1 MRNFN
6 PEELFYNSVVVD
18 LETTGLYA
26 GESQI
31 LQLCAIK
38 PTPRGPV
45 VFDQYIYA
53 EENPAYHINRIN
65 PENLKNCP
73 TEREVLQEFWAF
85 VQDREFIVSYNAAFE
100 MRFLEERSELHQL
113 PYGNHA
119 YICLMET
126 FSDFFSTGWK
136 KLPVAVRR
144 CLGIRPSKWHD
155 AKMDAYLA
163 LRLFSFFC
171 FLDHPVRLEP
181 IWVPKLWRVKITR
194 LKEKPWERQTT
205 EWFGGDEDELPF

>member
-1 MRNFN
+1 MRVFN

-38 PTPRGPV
+38 PTPKGPM
-45 VFDQYIYA
+45 VFNRYICA
-53 EENPAYHINRIN
+53 EENPAYWVNRIDPRDLKGCP
-65 PENLKNCP
+65 PEG
-73 TEREVLQEFWAF
+73 EVLRDFWAF
-85 VQDREFIVSYNAAFE
+85 VQDRNYLVAYNARFE
-100 MRFLEERSELHQL
+100 MQFLELRSELNQL
-113 PYGNHA
+113 SYGNHA

-136 KLPVAVRR
+136 KLSVAVRR

-171 FLDHPVRLEP
+171 FLDRPVQLEP
-181 IWVPKLWRVKITR
+181 IFPKLFRIKVVR
-194 LKEKPWERQTT
+194 LKEKREPVQREWE
-205 EWFGGDEDELPF
+205 DEELPF

>member
-1 MRNFN
+1 MRIFN
-6 PEELFYNSVVVD
+6 PEELFFNSVVVD

-45 VFDQYIYA
+45 VFNQYIYA
-53 EENPAYHINRIN
+53 EENPAYHINRID

-85 VQDREFIVSYNAAFE
+85 VHDRDFIVSYNAAFE
-100 MRFLEERSELHQL
+100 MHFLDERSELHQL
-113 PYGNHA
+113 SHRNHA

-126 FSDFFSTGWK
+126 FSDFFSTCWK

-144 CLGIRPSKWHD
+144 CLGIRPPKLHD

-163 LRLFSFFC
+163 LRLWAFFC
-171 FLDHPVRLEP
+171 FLEDLVKLDP
-181 IWVPKLWRVKITR
+181 IWAPKLWRVRVIR
-194 LKEKPWERQTT
+194 LKWVEDGAQTAQ
-205 EWFGGDEDELPF
+205 GDDDCELPF